1 MLTKSQA
8 RTFFLVGTGLC
19 AIAFIG
25 LTVDTFRRIPAQTRA
40 DQLTPLVVEGKHLWD
55 SKNCMG
61 CHTIFGEGAYYAPEL
76 TRVYERRGEAFIRA
90 QLADPE
96 KMFPGQ
102 RKMTNYHFAP
112 AEIDALVEFLKWV
125 GTVDLNGF
133 PAKPK
138 LTVGVTPAVASAA
151 MASRPV
157 VFNQICV
164 ACHSLGGAGGKVGPA
179 LDGVA
184 NRLQA
189 DYLKKWISDPP
200 GVKPDT
206 KMPRLPLTEAQIDEL
221 VGFLSTQK
229 G

>member
-19 AIAFIG
+19 AIAFVG
-25 LTVDTFRRIPAQTRA
+25 LTVDTFRRIPAQTGA
-40 DQLTPLVVEGKHLWD
+40 DRITPQVVAGKNVWE

-90 QLADPE
+90 QLTDPE

-102 RKMTNYHFAP
+102 RKMTNYHFVQGD
-112 AEIDALVEFLKWV
+112 IDALVEFLKWA

-151 MASRPV
+151 SASRPL

-164 ACHSLGGAGGKVGPA
+164 ACHSLGGAGGTVGPA

-184 NRLQA
+184 SRRDA
-189 DYLKKWISDPP
+189 DYLKRWLENPP
-200 GVKPDT
+200 GVKPDS
-206 KMPRLPLTEAQIDEL
+206 KMPKLPLTEAQIDEL
-221 VGFLSTQK
+221 VGFLTTQK

>member
-19 AIAFIG
+19 AVAFLG
-25 LTVDTFRRIPAQTRA
+25 LTADTFRQLPARTHA
-40 DQLTPLVVEGKHLWD
+40 DQITPQVAHGKHVWEA
-55 SKNCMG
+55 SNCMG
-61 CHTIFGEGAYYAPEL
+61 CHTLFGEGAYYAPEL

-102 RKMTNYHFAP
+102 RKMTNYHFVQGD
-112 AEIDALVEFLKWV
+112 IDDLVAFLKWA

-133 PAKPK
+133 PARPT
-138 LTVGVTPAVASAA
+138 LEVGVTPAVASASF
-151 MASRPV
+151 ASRPV

-184 NRLQA
+184 TRRDA
-189 DYLKKWISDPP
+189 AFLKQWITDPP
-200 GVKPDT
+200 AIKPDT
-206 KMPRLPLTEAQIDEL
+206 KMPRLPLTEAQVDEL